1 MNKPTN
7 TAFLY
12 PFFVFS
18 LFIPKYGS
26 AQMLDSIR
34 LSFNQKWRFVVG
46 VDSRNSFISNE
57 RAEILGLKAGVQ
69 FGKKIEIGISGHL
82 MNGRNSHF
90 YKNYAVTSPSNTTEI
105 VKAQLKLFYIAYY
118 AEYIFFNNK
127 YWKFSV
133 PLQLGIG
140 RSSYVYTYNQR
151 DTRSDKHLV
160 LIYEPIIST
169 EYKIFRWLSA
179 TAEIGYRIMLFNNP
193 AIKENFNSPTYSL
206 GVSISFTELYK
217 ICFPKSQFA
226 KHLDIS
232 Y

>member
-1 MNKPTN
+1 
-7 TAFLY
+7 
-12 PFFVFS
+12 
-18 LFIPKYGS
+18 
-26 AQMLDSIR
+26 MLDSIR

-57 RAEILGLKAGVQ
+57 RAEILGLKLGVQ

-105 VKAQLKLFYIAYY
+105 VKAQLKLFYVAYY
-118 AEYIFFNNK
+118 AEYIFFNSK

-133 PLQLGIG
+133 PLQLGMG
-140 RSSYVYTYNQR
+140 RSSYLYSYNR
-151 DTRSDKHLV
+151 KNVRTDRHLV
-160 LIYEPIIST
+160 LIYEPIIAT

-179 TAEIGYRIMLFNNP
+179 TAEVGYRIMLINNP

-206 GVSISFTELYK
+206 GASISFTELYK
-217 ICFPKSQFA
+217 RCFPGSKLA
-226 KHLDIS
+226 NKM
-232 Y
+232 